1 MESTHG
7 SGPLCL
13 AVCGTEQNEKVSQED
28 LIMQQEEKVSLTIA
42 IPKNY
47 RDRLRTMA
55 AEQNLQN
62 PDRLTSASTI
72 AREIISEFLD
82 GLEGEPTEIIAP
94 DVVEREGD

>member
-1 MESTHG
+1 
-7 SGPLCL
+7 
-13 AVCGTEQNEKVSQED
+13 
-28 LIMQQEEKVSLTIA
+28 MQQEEKVSLTIA

-55 AEQNLQN
+55 AEQNLQD

-82 GLEGEPTEIIAP
+82 GLEGETSEVIVP
-94 DVVEREGD
+94 DTVQREGD